1 MGTDATTDAGPVARV
16 VTALAQRRDQLVEQV
31 VSEARSLPGYRGLDA
46 SQQADFAQTVRDGFD
61 AIVRA
66 MAEQRSFTDDDVL
79 FLRPRIRRRTTA
91 GVTEAEMLA
100 VVRAFQRTI
109 WDMIAEIAGADED
122 GRAAAFILARPLID
136 YIDVLSRIVTEAFA
150 EGQEAMAS
158 RADVVRRE
166 VVEALLAGMEL
177 APGPVLQ
184 AARAAGLEDRTE
196 LVVVAARPVAADV
209 DRAALPMAARALAR
223 AAGDVVEP
231 PAAVRGD
238 EIVIVR
244 PTPQG
249 DAQRLVEALDAVA
262 GRLAQEGTRLGIG
275 VSTPHQGCGEAPAA
289 YNEACA
295 ALEWVRPEGG
305 VLALSGLSPLDY
317 LVLRAGDRTAWR
329 LVPPAV
335 RSFIEEDALQGGTLR
350 DAVLTYVDCDLNV
363 KLTAERLF
371 VHPNT
376 AHYRLSRIEERTG
389 LSMRRFADLL
399 LLVIAIRLGGA
410 ASRS

>member
-1 MGTDATTDAGPVARV
+1 MVTGAMTGARAVERV
-16 VTALAQRRDQLVEQV
+16 VTALAQRREQLVERV
-31 VSEARSLPGYRGLDA
+31 VSDARSLAGYRGLDA
-46 SQQADFAQTVRDGFD
+46 TQRADFAQTVRDGFD

-66 MAEQRSFTDDDVL
+66 MAEQRSFTDDGVV
-79 FLRPRIRRRTTA
+79 FLRPGNRRRKTA
-91 GVTEAEMLA
+91 GVTEAEILA

-109 WDMIAEIAGADED
+109 WDAIAELAGTEED

-136 YIDVLSRIVTEAFA
+136 YTDVLSGVVTEAFA
-150 EGQEAMAS
+150 EGQEALAS
-158 RADVVRRE
+158 RADSVRRE
-166 VVEALLAGMEL
+166 LLETLLSGTEL
-177 APGPVLQ
+177 SPGPMLQ
-184 AARAAGLEDRTE
+184 AARAAGLAGGNE
-196 LVVVAARPVAADV
+196 LVVVTARPVVADV

-223 AAGDVVEP
+223 AASDVVEP
-231 PAAVRGD
+231 LAAVRGD

-244 PTPQG
+244 PTPED
-249 DAQRLVEALDAVA
+249 DAQRLAESLDAVWS
-262 GRLAQEGTRLGIG
+262 RLAQEGTLLGIG
-275 VSTPHQGCGEAPAA
+275 VSTAYKGCGDVPAA

-295 ALEWVRPEGG
+295 ALEWVRPAGG

-335 RSFIEEDALQGGTLR
+335 RSFVEEDARQGGTLR
-350 DAVLTYVDCDLNV
+350 DAVLTYVECDLNV
-363 KLTAERLF
+363 KLAAERLF

-410 ASRS
+410 AS